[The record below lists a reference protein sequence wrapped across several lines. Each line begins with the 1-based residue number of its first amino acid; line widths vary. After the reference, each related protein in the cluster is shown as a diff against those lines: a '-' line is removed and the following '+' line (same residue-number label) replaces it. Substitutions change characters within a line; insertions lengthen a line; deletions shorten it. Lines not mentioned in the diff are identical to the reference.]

1 MLKSN
6 ANQVTGSQT
15 LTKLRSTSSHLNALQ
30 FHSHNNSGR
39 RIDQVI
45 VIVSLR
51 SWVLYK
57 CCRLSCFKQ
66 INVFVLQ
73 LGHCADAENHLIVIK
88 YLYVYIFLSEK

>member
-1 MLKSN
+1 M
-6 ANQVTGSQT
+6 
-15 LTKLRSTSSHLNALQ
+15 SSHLNALQ
-30 FHSHNNSGR
+30 FHSNNSGR

-73 LGHCADAENHLIVIK
+73 LGHCADVENHLIVIK